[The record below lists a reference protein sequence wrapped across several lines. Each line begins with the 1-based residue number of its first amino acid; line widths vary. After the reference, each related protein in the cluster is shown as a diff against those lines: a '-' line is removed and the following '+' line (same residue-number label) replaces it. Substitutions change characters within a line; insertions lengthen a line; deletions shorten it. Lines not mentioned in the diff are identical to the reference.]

1 MVAIHLK
8 IATTTDKLLDHLK
21 NLIQSFRW
29 SIGMVPKQDLQF
41 EQDFFSYKFGQNP
54 YCLFVAWQRQNST
67 KLTDGGF
74 G

>member
-1 MVAIHLK
+1 MV
-8 IATTTDKLLDHLK
+8 
-21 NLIQSFRW
+21 S
-29 SIGMVPKQDLQF
+29 KQDLQF